1 MSLGKNK
8 CVKAVCSSLCHFY
21 LSKSSAGL
29 LVWAGGGHFS
39 PQNWVTVQ
47 LFRKICI
54 KWIILS
60 ADFCVPPLCLQFIP
74 ADKTAYV
81 ASLYPLL
88 VEKRSVWVSLSCKQ
102 NNFSYISS
110 VMCCRWYRFDSWSYE
125 TLQMPQ
131 WSVGILWRIETCFL
145 LSLCSKCKQG
155 TLGVVSKQIY
165 IFVHFKYWFCRQH
178 CFNGANLWSWVHA
191 NLP

>member
-1 MSLGKNK
+1 MPFLSLKKFSWPFSVGWRRAFFSIKLSHCATFSKDLHKMNYSFSWFLRSTSLFTVHP
-8 CVKAVCSSLCHFY
+8 CRQNSLRGFFVPITCWKAICLGLTQLQTKQLQLHFLCY
-21 LSKSSAGL
+21 VL
-29 LVWAGGGHFS
+29 
-39 PQNWVTVQ
+39 QM
-47 LFRKICI
+47 
-54 KWIILS
+54 IL
-60 ADFCVPPLCLQFIP
+60 D
-74 ADKTAYV
+74 
-81 ASLYPLL
+81 
-88 VEKRSVWVSLSCKQ
+88 W
-102 NNFSYISS
+102 
-110 VMCCRWYRFDSWSYE
+110 FDSWSYE

-165 IFVHFKYWFCRQH
+165 IAIFVHFKYWFCRQH